1 MLGSV
6 YMNNKRF
13 DETLKTDYEL
23 KKVITIITYLTSYNY
38 EIKTNY
44 SFALKKIN
52 MVFEWIS
59 NKEGKTFYCFCVQ
72 W

>member
-23 KKVITIITYLTSYNY
+23 KKVITIITYLTSKLSLYNY

-44 SFALKKIN
+44 SFALKRD
-52 MVFEWIS
+52 
-59 NKEGKTFYCFCVQ
+59 
-72 W
+72 